1 MFIAHR
7 SPGEKA
13 RWEISSEASWSM
25 LHSLR
30 TVHDGV
36 VVGITTVLVDR
47 PRLSARTVFPEIRND
62 IRQPRP
68 IVLDPDLRIADLEET
83 LLLKNPIVVCC
94 DGDTSTLQSR
104 RRRVM
109 DKLRRECQGGEVI
122 TCKRDAVSGKCDI
135 IDALQQLQ
143 TRCHIRSV
151 LVEGGAGI
159 IQAFLEAQCA
169 VPDRTEP
176 VPLVDQVIVTV
187 KPWYLGGYRVMK
199 KQLPSKTPLVL
210 QRPWIAQGS
219 DDFIVYGQTAPID
232 GGQQ

>member
-1 MFIAHR
+1 
-7 SPGEKA
+7 
-13 RWEISSEASWSM
+13 M

-30 TVHDGV
+30 TVNDGV
-36 VVGITTVLVDR
+36 VVGINTVLVDR

-62 IRQPRP
+62 VRQPRP
-68 IVLDPDLRIADLEET
+68 IVLDPDLRIADSEET

-94 DGDTSTLQSR
+94 DGDTGTMQSR

-122 TCKRDAVSGKCDI
+122 TCKRDALSGKCDV
-135 IDALQQLQ
+135 IDVLRQLRG
-143 TRCHIRSV
+143 RCHIRSV

-159 IQAFLEAQCA
+159 IQAFLEAQYA
-169 VPDRTEP
+169 APDRSDP

-199 KQLPSKTPLVL
+199 RQLPSKTPLVL
-210 QRPWIAQGS
+210 HRTWIAQGG
-219 DDFIVYGQTAPID
+219 DDFFLYGQTAPGD
-232 GGQQ
+232 GLQ